1 MPTAQHLH
9 IRNATVLDI
18 QHGTASPGQSILVE
32 EGVITWVGD
41 SGAADVEGFDGE
53 TIDAQGKFVM
63 PGLIDSHVHVTAA
76 TADLGAMGEWSPN
89 YVAAHTAR
97 NLKAMLARG
106 FTTVRDVA
114 GADYGVALAVE
125 EELFIGPRVIF
136 GGKAL
141 SQSGGHGDMRGMG
154 ASVSDP
160 HQCCP
165 SIGIVC
171 DGVDAVR
178 KASRDQLRTGAH
190 HIKIMLSG
198 GVASPTDR
206 VDSTQ
211 FSESEILAVV
221 EEAEGANRY
230 VCGHAYTAR
239 AVNRGLRLGVRC
251 IEHGNLIDDES
262 VKLFVEKGAYLVPTL
277 ITYERLKADGEAA
290 GLPAAS
296 REKVD
301 IVLHAGLEALDR
313 ANKGGV
319 KIVFGTDLLGA
330 MQIHQSQEF
339 RIRAQVQSAQE
350 VLLSATV
357 TAAELI
363 GLEGKLGVVAAG
375 AFADLLIL
383 NENPL
388 DDVTVLASPE
398 TTIQTV
404 IKGGKRMNATG

>member
-18 QHGTASPGQSILVE
+18 EHGTASPDQSILIE
-32 EGVITWVGD
+32 KGVITWVGD

-63 PGLIDSHVHVTAA
+63 PGLIDGHVHVTAA

-154 ASVSDP
+154 TSVSDP

-363 GLEGKLGVVAAG
+363 GLEGKLGVVTAG

-398 TTIQTV
+398 TAIHSV
-404 IKGGKRMNATG
+404 IKGGKRMETAA

>member
-1 MPTAQHLH
+1 MPETQHLH
-9 IRNATVLDI
+9 IENATVLDI
-18 QHGTASPGQSILVE
+18 ADGSATPERSILVE
-32 EGVITWVGD
+32 EGVITWVGPTAEA
-41 SGAADVEGFDGE
+41 SVPSEVT
-53 TIDAQGKFVM
+53 TIDAGGRFVL
-63 PGLIDSHVHVTAA
+63 PGLIDGHVHVTAG
-76 TADLGAMGEWSPN
+76 TADLGAMAEWSPT

-97 NLKAMLARG
+97 NMKAMLHRG

-114 GADYGVALAVE
+114 GADFGVAMAVE
-125 EELFIGPRVIF
+125 EGLFEGPRVIF

-141 SQSGGHGDMRGMG
+141 SQSGGHGDMRSPG
-154 ASVSDP
+154 AQAIDP

-178 KASRDQLRTGAH
+178 KAARDQLRTGAH
-190 HIKIMLSG
+190 HIKVMLSG

-211 FSESEILAVV
+211 FSESEILAIV

-262 VKLFVEKGAYLVPTL
+262 VSLFVEKDAYLVPTL

-330 MQIHQSQEF
+330 MQIHQSSEF

-350 VLLSATV
+350 VLRSATL

-363 GLEGKLGVVAAG
+363 GLEGKLGVVAPG
-375 AFADLLIL
+375 AFADLLIV
-383 NENPL
+383 NQNPL
-388 DDVTVLASPE
+388 DDVTVLADPE
-398 TTIQTV
+398 ESIDTIIQGGRV
-404 IKGGKRMNATG
+404 VSSKG

>member
-1 MPTAQHLH
+1 MPETQQSH
-9 IRNATVLDI
+9 ITNATVLDVAE
-18 QHGTASPGQSILVE
+18 GTVSPNHSILVKD
-32 EGVITWVGD
+32 GLITWVGPTSELPVD
-41 SGAADVEGFDGE
+41 LVAGQ
-53 TIDAQGKFVM
+53 TIDAGGKYVM
-63 PGLIDSHVHVTAA
+63 PGLIDAHVHVTAA
-76 TADLGAMGEWSPN
+76 TADLGAMAEWSPT

-97 NLKAMLARG
+97 NLKAMLQRG

-114 GADYGVALAVE
+114 GADFGVAMAVE
-125 EELFIGPRVIF
+125 EGLFEGPRVIF

-141 SQSGGHGDMRGMG
+141 SQSGGHGDMRARG
-154 ASVSDP
+154 ASVVDP

-178 KASRDQLRTGAH
+178 KAARDQLRTGAH

-211 FSESEILAVV
+211 FSESEIRAVV

-239 AVNRGLRLGVRC
+239 AVNRGLRLGVRS

-262 VKLFVEKGAYLVPTL
+262 VQLFVEKGAYLVPTL
-277 ITYERLKADGEAA
+277 ITYERLKSDGEAA
-290 GLPAAS
+290 GLPAVS
-296 REKVD
+296 RDKVD
-301 IVLHAGLEALDR
+301 TVLHAGLEALDR

-319 KIVFGTDLLGA
+319 KIVFGSDLLGA
-330 MQIHQSQEF
+330 MQVHQSKEF
-339 RIRAQVQSAQE
+339 RIRAQVQTAQE
-350 VLLSATV
+350 VLRSATL

-363 GLEGKLGVVAAG
+363 GLEGKLGVIAPG
-375 AFADLLIL
+375 AFADLLIV

-388 DDVTVLASPE
+388 DDVTVLAVPDVTVDS
-398 TTIQTV
+398 V
-404 IKGGKRMNATG
+404 IKAGQLVGAP

>member
-1 MPTAQHLH
+1 MPETQQSH
-9 IRNATVLDI
+9 ITNATVLDVAE
-18 QHGTASPGQSILVE
+18 GTVSPNHSILVKD
-32 EGVITWVGD
+32 GLITWVGPTSELPVD
-41 SGAADVEGFDGE
+41 LVAGQ
-53 TIDAQGKFVM
+53 TIDAGGKYVM
-63 PGLIDSHVHVTAA
+63 PGLIDAHVHVTAA
-76 TADLGAMGEWSPN
+76 TADLGAMAEWSPT

-97 NLKAMLARG
+97 NLKAMLQRG

-114 GADYGVALAVE
+114 GADFGVAMAVE
-125 EELFIGPRVIF
+125 EGLFEGPRVIF

-141 SQSGGHGDMRGMG
+141 SQSGGHGDMRARG
-154 ASVSDP
+154 ASVVDP

-178 KASRDQLRTGAH
+178 KAARDQLRTGAH

-211 FSESEILAVV
+211 FSESEIRAVV

-239 AVNRGLRLGVRC
+239 AVNRGLRLGVRS

-262 VKLFVEKGAYLVPTL
+262 VQLFVEKGAYLVPTL
-277 ITYERLKADGEAA
+277 ITYERLKSDGEAA

-296 REKVD
+296 RDKVD
-301 IVLHAGLEALDR
+301 TVLHAGLEALDR

-319 KIVFGTDLLGA
+319 KIVFGSDLLGA
-330 MQIHQSQEF
+330 MQVHQSKEF
-339 RIRAQVQSAQE
+339 RIRAQVQTARE
-350 VLLSATV
+350 VLRSATL

-363 GLEGKLGVVAAG
+363 GLEGKLGVIAPG
-375 AFADLLIL
+375 AFADLLIV

-388 DDVTVLASPE
+388 DDVTVLADPDVTVDS
-398 TTIQTV
+398 V
-404 IKGGKRMNATG
+404 IKAGQLVGAP

>member
-1 MPTAQHLH
+1 MPETQHLH
-9 IRNATVLDI
+9 ITNATVLDVAD
-18 QHGTASPGQSILVE
+18 GTSSPGRSVLIEDGL
-32 EGVITWVGD
+32 ITWVGPT
-41 SGAADVEGFDGE
+41 AEVPADHPAGE
-53 TIDAQGKFVM
+53 TIDARGKYVL
-63 PGLIDSHVHVTAA
+63 PGLIDGHVHVTAA
-76 TADLGAMGEWSPN
+76 TADLGAMAEWSPT

-97 NLKAMLARG
+97 NMKAMLHRG

-114 GADYGVALAVE
+114 GADFGVAMAVE
-125 EELFIGPRVIF
+125 EGLFEGPRVIF

-141 SQSGGHGDMRGMG
+141 SQSGGHGDMRAMG
-154 ASVSDP
+154 SSTLDP

-178 KASRDQLRTGAH
+178 KAARDQLRTGAH

-221 EEAEGANRY
+221 EEAEASNRY

-262 VKLFVEKGAYLVPTL
+262 VRLFVEKDAYLVPTL

-301 IVLHAGLEALDR
+301 TVLHAGLEALDR

-330 MQIHQSQEF
+330 MQVHQSQEF

-350 VLLSATV
+350 VLRSATL

-363 GLEGKLGVVAAG
+363 GLEGKLGVVAPG

-383 NENPL
+383 NQNPL
-388 DDVTVLASPE
+388 DDVTVLADPE
-398 TTIQTV
+398 SSISAV
-404 IKGGKRMNATG
+404 IKGGQVVGG